1 MARKLFVGGIPWRTT
16 EDSLKEL
23 FSQSGEVEELAII
36 LDRETGRSRGFGFV
50 TMSSEEDAKKAIEAV
65 NGQEFEGRM
74 LTVKEAMNNNRDR
87 GSFNRG

>member
-50 TMSSEEDAKKAIEAV
+50 TMSSEEEAQKAIEAV